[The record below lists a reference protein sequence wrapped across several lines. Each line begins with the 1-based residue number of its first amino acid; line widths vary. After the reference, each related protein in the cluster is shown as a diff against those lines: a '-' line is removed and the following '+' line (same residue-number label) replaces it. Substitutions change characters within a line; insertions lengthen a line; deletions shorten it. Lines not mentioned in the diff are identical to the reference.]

1 MRVYTNTYRTILK
14 VYVHRYYGYL
24 EIMAY
29 TDNGLEYRFFE
40 LIGSVNPRGKYMNY
54 TRGVE
59 VVD

>member
-1 MRVYTNTYRTILK
+1 
-14 VYVHRYYGYL
+14 
-24 EIMAY
+24 MAY